1 MRARYPTPDDK
12 AHQHHLLSQQQEA
25 FVAARLAERC
35 VPLAAR
41 LP

>member
-1 MRARYPTPDDK
+1 MRAIYPTPDDK
-12 AHQHHLLSQQQEA
+12 AHQHHVSQQQEA